1 MTDLADKSKT
11 TPFHEGEITLQ
22 RSVGLAERMEKFG
35 SKVIRD
41 YMPDQHRE
49 FFSQLPFMV
58 AATVDGEGDVW
69 PTILTGKP
77 GFMQSAE
84 PRKLTIN
91 ASAYPGDPAAAGMQ
105 VGGAIGMLGIELHSR
120 RRNRLNGTIHE
131 AANNS
136 LDIKVG
142 HSFGNCPQYIQL
154 REFDFVRSPDIGPTD
169 LPQVSNTL
177 TDSARAMIEAAD
189 TFFVASYVDDKGER
203 QVDASHRGGKPG
215 FVKIDDDGTL
225 TIPDFAGNFHFNTLG
240 NFLSN
245 PRAGLL
251 FVDFETGDMLQLTG
265 MAKVVT
271 DAPEIKAFQG
281 AERIWTFNPA
291 QVVLRRGASP
301 LRWKM
306 RKDAFSPNALLTG
319 SWKDAA
325 AKLDAEKLA
334 KAWRPMRIAKIK
346 DETSEIRS
354 YYLEPT
360 DGKGVASYKAGQHLP
375 VRAVLVGGTNPTQRV
390 YTLSSAPSDGFYRI
404 SVKRQGAFS
413 NWLHNRSVGDILE
426 GRGPSGAFHI
436 DGTEDRA
443 AVLIA
448 AGVGATPMLA
458 MLRQIVFE
466 GKRRR
471 GTRPTWFVQ
480 VARSRELRAFNDE
493 IADLVR
499 QSDGAVRSLAVHDQP
514 EQQEREGRDYSWAGR
529 FATTDL
535 SRFLPFG
542 DYDFYMCGPP
552 TFMQDTYDGLR
563 NMGVADERVHAEAFG
578 PSSLKRS
585 GTASAETPAV
595 PIATESV
602 PVLFASSA
610 KEARWEPESGT
621 LLELAE
627 QRGLEPDFSCRSG
640 SCGTCKVKI
649 LQGKIAYETPPT
661 AETKE
666 NEVLICCAS
675 PAQPDDPANDKLI
688 LDL

>member
-1 MTDLADKSKT
+1 MTQLASKSSAS
-11 TPFHEGEITLQ
+11 PFHKGEITLQ
-22 RSVGLAERMEKFG
+22 RSVGMAERMEKFG
-35 SKVIRD
+35 SRVIRD
-41 YMPDQHRE
+41 HMPDQHRE
-49 FFSQLPFMV
+49 FFARLPFMV
-58 AATVDGEGDVW
+58 AATVDPAGQVW

-77 GFMQSAE
+77 GFMQSPE
-84 PRKLTIN
+84 PKSLTIN
-91 ASAYPGDPAAAGMQ
+91 ATSYPGDPAAAGMQ
-105 VGGAIGMLGIELHSR
+105 KFGAIGMLGIELHSR
-120 RRNRLNGTIHE
+120 RRNRLNGTIRQ
-131 AANNS
+131 ATNNA

-154 REFDFVRSPDIGPTD
+154 REFDFVRSPDIVPTHN
-169 LPQVSNTL
+169 PQISSTL

-189 TFFVASYVDDKGER
+189 TFFVASYVDEKGER

-215 FVKIDDDGTL
+215 FVRIDDDGTL

-240 NFLSN
+240 NFLIN

-251 FVDFETGDMLQLTG
+251 FVDFETGDILQLTG
-265 MAKVVT
+265 TAQVIT
-271 DAPEIKAFQG
+271 DAPEIRAFQG
-281 AERIWTFNPA
+281 AERIWTFNPSK
-291 QVVLRRGASP
+291 VVLRRAASP

-306 RKDAFSPNALLTG
+306 RKDAFSPNSLMTG
-319 SWKDAA
+319 SWNDTA

-334 KAWRPMRIAKIK
+334 KAWRPLRIARIK

-354 YYLEPT
+354 FYLEPT
-360 DGKGVASYKAGQHLP
+360 DGKGIANYKAGQHLP
-375 VRAVLVGGTNPTQRV
+375 VRAAIEDGTNPTQRV

-413 NWLHNRSVGDILE
+413 DWLHSRSVGDILE
-426 GRGPSGAFHI
+426 GRGPSGAFYI
-436 DGTEDRA
+436 DGTEGRA

-471 GTRPTWFVQ
+471 GTRPTWFVH

-493 IADLVR
+493 VRHLVR
-499 QSDGAVRSLAVHDQP
+499 QSEGAVRFIAVHDQP
-514 EQQEREGRDYSWAGR
+514 EQDEREGRDYSWAGR
-529 FATTDL
+529 FSAADL

-552 TFMQDTYDGLR
+552 NFMQDTYDGLR
-563 NMGVADERVHAEAFG
+563 GMGVADARVHAEAFG
-578 PSSLKRS
+578 ASSLRRS
-585 GTASAETPAV
+585 KSADTEAPAI

-602 PVLFASSA
+602 PVLFAGSA

-627 QRGLEPDFSCRSG
+627 QRGLEPEFSCRSG

-649 LQGKIAYETPPT
+649 LQGKVAYETPPT
-661 AETKE
+661 AETE
-666 NEVLICCAS
+666 EDEALICCAS
-675 PAQPDDPANDKLI
+675 PAQSDDSAEGKLI